1 MTHYV
6 HHLKKDIQRH
16 LFDYLMLFTSGV
28 AFLIALNVFKGEK
41 LITFIILMA
50 FTSVYI
56 IWGIY
61 HHIIDDSIRLK
72 TVLEYILIGFTIIF
86 LLKLLLIT

>member
-1 MTHYV
+1 MSH
-6 HHLKKDIQRH
+6 HSSHLKREIVDH
-16 LFDYLMLFTSGV
+16 LFDYLMFFTAGVVFLVAMSLFR
-28 AFLIALNVFKGEK
+28 GER
-41 LITFIILMA
+41 LMTFIILMA
-50 FTSVYI
+50 FTSIYI

-86 LLKLLLIT
+86 LLKLLLI

>member
-6 HHLKKDIQRH
+6 HHLKKDIQQH
-16 LFDYLMLFTSGV
+16 LFDYLMLFTCGV

>member
-6 HHLKKDIQRH
+6 HHLGKDIKKH
-16 LFDYLMLFTSGV
+16 LFDYLMLFTGGV

-50 FTSVYI
+50 YASIYI

-86 LLKLLLIT
+86 LLKLLLVA

>member
-1 MTHYV
+1 
-6 HHLKKDIQRH
+6 
-16 LFDYLMLFTSGV
+16 MLFTSGV